1 MKPVK
6 IAGRLVSLREI
17 ESGDAEA
24 LHAVYGDPAVAAY
37 MSFTPRTLEQ
47 CEAIVAAAQAEADAE
62 PRRVYMLAITDPE
75 GKLVGT
81 VRLALEE
88 WSAAQFGMAL
98 RADHWGRGEGT
109 EAARLVFGMGF
120 RELGVHRI
128 WGARS
133 PRNEASA
140 RLMAALGM
148 TEQGIIRSHV
158 PRHGVWEDS
167 ITASILED
175 EFEDLASPLP

>member
-6 IAGRLVSLREI
+6 IPGRLVSLREI
-17 ESGDAEA
+17 EPGDAEA

-37 MSFTPRTLEQ
+37 MSFTARSPEQ
-47 CEAIVAAAQAEADAE
+47 CGAIVTAAQAEADAE
-62 PRRVYMLAITDPE
+62 PRRVYLLAVTEPD
-75 GKLVGT
+75 GKLIGT
-81 VRLALEE
+81 ARLALEE
-88 WSAAQFGMAL
+88 WSAAQVGMAL

-109 EAARLVFGMGF
+109 EAARLVFRLGF

-133 PRNEASA
+133 PRNEVSA
-140 RLMAALGM
+140 RLMAAVGM

-167 ITASILED
+167 VTASILED
-175 EFEDLASPLP
+175 EYDE